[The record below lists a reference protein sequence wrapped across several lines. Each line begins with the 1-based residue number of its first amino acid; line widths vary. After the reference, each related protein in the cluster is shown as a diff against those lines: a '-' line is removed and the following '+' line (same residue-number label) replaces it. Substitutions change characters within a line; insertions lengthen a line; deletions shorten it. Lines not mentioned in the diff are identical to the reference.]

1 MNRHRSLSEL
11 LNEVRRYRIA
21 LLDLLLTNRPQP
33 VGELM
38 TVMQTCPELQLFD
51 AVSGD
56 RCVCL
61 RRRRLPAALAVA
73 RAVSIQLFCRA
84 DMTKR
89 NLLTRRDIDQYFPTL
104 FRSGLPSGYYVD
116 ATNGTP
122 ILGFVRVDTNLAPL
136 SRIRQH
142 TQELIERHAND
153 TAFRQLIS
161 RQQFQVTW
169 LVPTETKA
177 AGINDIAA
185 TLRPSGIR
193 CEAQCVPKLLELLV
207 PLRNTFPDV
216 VGL

>member
-1 MNRHRSLSEL
+1 MNRHRCL
-11 LNEVRRYRIA
+11 LDLMNEVRRYRIV
-21 LLDLLLTNRPQP
+21 LLDLLLANRPQP

-51 AVSGD
+51 AASGD

-61 RRRRLPAALAVA
+61 RRRRLPAGQAVA

-84 DMTKR
+84 DTMKR

-116 ATNGTP
+116 RTNGSP
-122 ILGFVRVDTNLAPL
+122 SLGFVRVDTNLAPL
-136 SRIRQH
+136 SRIRHH

-153 TAFRQLIS
+153 AAFRPLIS
-161 RQQFQVTW
+161 RQQFEVTW

-185 TLRPSGIR
+185 TLRSSGIR